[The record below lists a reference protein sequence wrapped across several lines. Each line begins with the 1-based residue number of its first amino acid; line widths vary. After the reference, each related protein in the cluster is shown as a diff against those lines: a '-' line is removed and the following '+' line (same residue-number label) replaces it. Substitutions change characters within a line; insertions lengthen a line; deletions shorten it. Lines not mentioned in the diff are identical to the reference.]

1 MTEYKGRSGIV
12 QVFSGI
18 NILVGLWLVLAP
30 WFLGYPRAYEAM
42 WNDTAVGVAVLL
54 LALIRAIAPTRF
66 VGISRA
72 NMLLGLWLI
81 LAPFVLDYGRGG
93 LVFENVATWNDIV
106 MGIVVIVSAWL
117 SAEITR
123 RARFLGNE

>member
-1 MTEYKGRSGIV
+1 MAEYKGRSGIV

-18 NILVGLWLVLAP
+18 NLLAGLWLVLAP
-30 WFLGYPRAYEAM
+30 WFLGYPRAYAAM
-42 WNDTAVGVAVLL
+42 WNDTAVGVLVLL

-81 LAPFVLDYGRGG
+81 VAPFVLDYGRGG
-93 LVFENVATWNDIV
+93 LVFDHVATWNDIV
-106 MGIVVIVSAWL
+106 LGIVVIVSAWL
-117 SAEITR
+117 SAEVTR
-123 RARFLGNE
+123 RAHFLGNE